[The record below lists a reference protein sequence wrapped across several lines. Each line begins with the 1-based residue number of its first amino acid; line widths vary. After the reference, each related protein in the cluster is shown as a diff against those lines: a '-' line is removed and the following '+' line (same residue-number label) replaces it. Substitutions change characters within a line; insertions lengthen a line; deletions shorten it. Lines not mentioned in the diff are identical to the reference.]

1 MMWRPLPGVCLLA
14 LAWLTGCQSRPASY
28 LLTLPL
34 PAAASQPWA
43 ARLPAGRAPDAP
55 VLAVRRVGLPEHHQ
69 DSEVRYREGASTVA
83 HWPGVRWADR
93 LDVTLTEHLAMRLR
107 GALPGWTVCVR
118 TCPTAT
124 PTLVLRVDLS
134 PFDVQMPEAVLRAG
148 VHWWLDAPSRA
159 EATAKPGAASPR
171 LDGQGRAVHTIPV
184 APRTPAGQAAAM
196 GAVLDRLSVE
206 VADAVTP
213 PPFTPI
219 PAVTP

>member
-1 MMWRPLPGVCLLA
+1 MMWRILPGACLLA
-14 LAWLTGCQSRPASY
+14 VAWLTGCQSRPTTD

-43 ARLPAGRAPDAP
+43 ARLPSGRAPDAP

-69 DSEVRYREGASTVA
+69 DSQVRYREGTSTVA
-83 HWPGVRWADR
+83 HWPGVSWADR

-118 TCPTAT
+118 TCPAAA

-134 PFDVQMPEAVLRAG
+134 PFDVQMPEAMLRAG
-148 VHWWLDAPSRA
+148 VHWWLDAPSRPA
-159 EATAKPGAASPR
+159 ATASPVDTSPR
-171 LDGQGRAVHTIPV
+171 LDGQGRTMHTIPV
-184 APRTPAGQAAAM
+184 VPRTPAGQAAAM
-196 GAVLDRLSVE
+196 AAVLDRLSAE

-213 PPFTPI
+213 PPITPI
-219 PAVTP
+219 PALSP